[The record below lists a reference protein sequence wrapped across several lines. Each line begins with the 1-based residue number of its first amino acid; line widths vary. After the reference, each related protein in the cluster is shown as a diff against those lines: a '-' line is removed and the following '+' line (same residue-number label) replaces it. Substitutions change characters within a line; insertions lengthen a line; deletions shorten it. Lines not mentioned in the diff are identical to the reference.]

1 MIFGLQLIGKDYTVA
16 QPDEETYDDG
26 GGVCGGGGGG
36 GGEGGDGED
45 DVDNDHNQVS
55 LHNALTSRRLPA
67 LTS

>member
-1 MIFGLQLIGKDYTVA
+1 MA

-26 GGVCGGGGGG
+26 GGVRGGGGEGG
-36 GGEGGDGED
+36 EGDEGGEGGDGED

>member
-1 MIFGLQLIGKDYTVA
+1 MA
-16 QPDEETYDDG
+16 QPDEETCDG
-26 GGVCGGGGGG
+26 GGGVRGGGGGG
-36 GGEGGDGED
+36 GEGGEGGDGED

>member
-1 MIFGLQLIGKDYTVA
+1 MA

-26 GGVCGGGGGG
+26 GGVRGGGG
-36 GGEGGDGED
+36 GED